1 MKRRWMLLTAL
12 LVAALLT
19 AVPAQA
25 DVLLPSGMTEIE
37 DNAFELDTSL
47 SGHLEI
53 PYGTTRIGDYAFG
66 FCTGLTSV
74 TIPDTVTEIGEC
86 AFYGC
91 TGLESMTMPSAMEK
105 IGVCAFYGCTGLKSV
120 QLPVS
125 IASIGDAAFYE
136 CGGITGDVC
145 LIDTPDALQISWFC
159 HEATVF
165 NFSIRAD
172 GTLCLEQYLGGGDHA
187 TVPASAHGRKVTALA
202 KNVFNSHTELKT
214 ITLPDTLEEIGQS
227 AFAFCT
233 GLTSVNIP
241 GSVRTFEETAFYD
254 CTALENV
261 TLSEGLTEIGPYAFH
276 GCTAL
281 TEITCPESL
290 TAIGS
295 YAFYGCTALHTVKL
309 PQGQCTL
316 MHNAFRGCK
325 ALTNLNLSADTTVEM
340 HALADTGWL
349 AAQAQAVADAVT
361 HDGQSDYEKVVAL
374 HDWMTEN
381 NAYDQTY
388 TYFAA
393 EDIFLYRTGVCQA
406 YMEAYA
412 CLLKAVGIEVKEIT
426 GTAGGEAHGWNLVR
440 LDGEWY
446 HVDCTWDDP
455 VPDGNERH
463 DYCCVPDSVMQEDH
477 EWNAA
482 DYPAAT
488 GTKYYQGR

>member
-25 DVLLPSGMTEIE
+25 DVMLPSGVTEIE
-37 DNAFELDTSL
+37 DSAFEFDTAL
-47 SGHLEI
+47 SGHLVI
-53 PYGTTRIGDYAFG
+53 PQGTTRIGDYAFA
-66 FCTGLTSV
+66 FCTELTSV
-74 TIPDTVTEIGEC
+74 TIPDTVTEIGEY

-91 TGLESMTMPSAMEK
+91 SGLESVTLPSTMQK
-105 IGVCAFYGCTGLKSV
+105 IGAYAFYGCSGLKTV
-120 QLPVS
+120 QLPATV
-125 IASIGDAAFYE
+125 ASIGDAAFYE
-136 CGGITGDVC
+136 CDAITGDVC
-145 LIDTPDALQISWFC
+145 MIDTPDANKIFWYC
-159 HEATVF
+159 PEATVYH
-165 NFSIRAD
+165 FSIRED
-172 GTLCLEQYLGGGDHA
+172 GSLMLDGYFSKSDRA
-187 TVPASAHGRKVTALA
+187 NVPAGAHGRRVTALA
-202 KNVFNSHTELKT
+202 GDVFNNHTELT
-214 ITLPDTLEEIGQS
+214 AITLPDTLEDIGQG

-233 GLTSVNIP
+233 GLTGMTIPSSVKEI
-241 GSVRTFEETAFYD
+241 GETAFYG

-261 TLSEGLTEIGPYAFH
+261 TLSDGLTEIGPYAFH

-290 TAIGS
+290 NAIGS

-316 MHNAFRGCK
+316 MRNAFRGCS

-381 NAYDQTY
+381 NAYDRTY

-406 YMEAYA
+406 YMEAYS